1 MDDASKAMQSW
12 QVIELIAETNAV
24 KLEHNKLVDQFN
36 LQGLQML
43 ELQKQHI
50 RINKTVEEVTTAF
63 MRFQGQVGMAR
74 GVPPILLRVSDRGHF
89 GTSVVTPPRRRR
101 SPLLHGSAAFLPEE
115 PEETEEEKIA
125 LLEEEIESLK
135 AMHFQATEAADQAKS
150 AVKQNAQVLQ
160 KRLSEKSALLSK
172 LDQAKMQETVNSALS
187 TLKSI
192 HLTSSERQ
200 PIVVEQILLGNLFEA
215 NVPMN
220 QRQHE
225 YVCTEMHAS

>member
-12 QVIELIAETNAV
+12 QVVELIAETNAV

-125 LLEEEIESLK
+125 LLEEEIKKLK
-135 AMHFQATEAADQAKS
+135 AEGAW
-150 AVKQNAQVLQ
+150 NP
-160 KRLSEKSALLSK
+160 
-172 LDQAKMQETVNSALS
+172 TV
-187 TLKSI
+187 
-192 HLTSSERQ
+192 
-200 PIVVEQILLGNLFEA
+200 
-215 NVPMN
+215 
-220 QRQHE
+220 
-225 YVCTEMHAS
+225 

>member
-1 MDDASKAMQSW
+1 MNTKHADRPAEMRPVNVNINAPLLVTNDSKLQSHICTAKLLEFSPHFDEKKHPIYRLAIALPMDDASKAMQSW

-101 SPLLHGSAAFLPEE
+101 SPLIHGSAAFLPEE

-125 LLEEEIESLK
+125 LLEEEIEKLK
-135 AMHFQATEAADQAKS
+135 AEGAW
-150 AVKQNAQVLQ
+150 NP
-160 KRLSEKSALLSK
+160 
-172 LDQAKMQETVNSALS
+172 TV
-187 TLKSI
+187 
-192 HLTSSERQ
+192 
-200 PIVVEQILLGNLFEA
+200 
-215 NVPMN
+215 
-220 QRQHE
+220 
-225 YVCTEMHAS
+225 